1 MTTAVV
7 VGSGIAGPVVGMALQ
22 RAGIEAVVLERDA
35 EVSEAGAFLTVQVNG
50 IDALRAIG
58 AGHVLDGLGFATP
71 GMRLRSGTGRP
82 LGEVSMGLPLGD
94 GTLARTVRRSDL
106 RRALRDEA
114 VRRGVEIREGVRVT
128 GAGTDADGAWAECDG
143 SGPVRGDLLVGADG
157 IRSLVRT
164 AIDPDAPPAR
174 YVPLLNIGGFAPAQD
189 TGARPGE
196 YEMLFGKRA
205 FFGYAVAPDGVWW
218 FANPPRRDEPA
229 PGELARVTDAQWRA
243 ELAGLLA
250 PDAGPAA
257 RIVASTEHE
266 LVGWTT
272 YDLPRVPRWHRG
284 RMIVIGDAAHATS
297 PSSGQGASMAVEDAV
312 QLARC
317 LRDLPSVP
325 SAFAAF
331 ESLRRKR
338 VERVVATGARTS
350 NTKVAGPVGRVLRDA
365 MMPAVMRYVA
375 RDGGRS
381 LAWQHHHHIDWDAPM
396 SPAVVAGRQEEN
408 AAESRESP

>member
-22 RAGIEAVVLERDA
+22 RAGIEAVVLEREA
-35 EVSEAGAFLTVQVNG
+35 GISEAGAFLTLQVNG

-58 AGHVLDGLGFATP
+58 ADHVLDGLGFATP
-71 GMRLRSGTGRP
+71 RMRLRSGTGKP
-82 LGEVSMGLPLGD
+82 LGEVTTGLPLDD
-94 GTLARTVRRSDL
+94 GAIAQTVRRADL
-106 RRALRDEA
+106 CRVLRDEA
-114 VRRGVEIREGVRVT
+114 LRRGVEIREGVRVV
-128 GAGTDADGAWAECDG
+128 GAGTDDEGAWAECDG
-143 SGPVRGDLLVGADG
+143 TPPVRADLLVGADG
-157 IRSLVRT
+157 IRSGVRT

-174 YVPLLNIGGFAPAQD
+174 YVPLLNIGGFAPPQD
-189 TGARPGE
+189 TDGRPGD
-196 YEMLFGKRA
+196 YEMIFGKRA
-205 FFGYAVAPDGVWW
+205 FFGYATAPDGGVWW

-243 ELAGLLA
+243 ELAELLA

-257 RIVASTEHE
+257 RIVASTAHE

-297 PSSGQGASMAVEDAV
+297 PSSGQGASMAIEDAV

-317 LRDLPSVP
+317 LRDAPSVQA
-325 SAFAAF
+325 AFATF

-350 NTKVAGPVGRVLRDA
+350 NTKVAGPVGQMMRDA
-365 MMPAVMRYVA
+365 MMPMIMRYVA
-375 RDGGRS
+375 RDGGAS
-381 LAWQHHHHIDWDAPM
+381 LAWQHRHHIDWDAP
-396 SPAVVAGRQEEN
+396 VG
-408 AAESRESP
+408 AAPVRER